1 LLLSQDLKKVQPW
14 NQAAARCVWKKEQ
27 ETDAGGWQVDAW
39 RAGTIQV
46 HSAASS
52 FRPHS
57 SFVRQK
63 VAALSSLR
71 EASVAPSRKSKR
83 FWIWLAAAVVVVVAL
98 LGIGA
103 ARLTRGS
110 GIDLNKLAKV
120 TRADV
125 ARSVVA
131 TGKIQPI
138 TKVEVKSKASGIVE
152 KLYVDINN
160 QVHKGQQLAQLD
172 QQEIVAQVE
181 AQRAQLAAAEAN
193 VSTYQ
198 ANIEQD
204 KVNAAAP
211 DLPMYKATLD
221 RNLEMQKLGI
231 VSRQALDDANKDYLA
246 ALTRRDSAKA
256 QIGVDAARLK
266 QARAQVLQA
275 QASLK
280 QLEEQLSYTTIV
292 APMDGVILSRD
303 VEIGDA
309 VSSILVLGSTATLVM
324 TEGDINQ
331 VYVQGKVDEAD
342 IAHVYMSQPARIKVE
357 SFRDRVFNGKVTKIA
372 PLGVEKDNV
381 TTFEVRVSIDN
392 PGGELKANMT
402 ANAEIILDEH
412 KGVLTVPESAV
423 IYDSQKKATVEVPDK
438 KQKEGKRKVPV
449 TVGLSNG
456 SVTEI
461 LSGLKE
467 GDSVVL
473 QQ

>member
-1 LLLSQDLKKVQPW
+1 
-14 NQAAARCVWKKEQ
+14 
-27 ETDAGGWQVDAW
+27 
-39 RAGTIQV
+39 
-46 HSAASS
+46 
-52 FRPHS
+52 
-57 SFVRQK
+57 
-63 VAALSSLR
+63 VAA
-71 EASVAPSRKSKR
+71 SRKSKK
-83 FWIWLAAAVVVVVAL
+83 FWIWLSAGVAVVVLVLGVL
-98 LGIGA
+98 LV
-103 ARLTRGS
+103 RLASGS
-110 GIDLNKLAKV
+110 SIDANKLGKV
-120 TRADV
+120 TRGDV

-152 KLYVDINN
+152 KLFVDINYN
-160 QVHKGQQLAQLD
+160 VKKGQQLAQLD
-172 QQEIVAQVE
+172 EQEITAQVA

-193 VSTYQ
+193 VSIFQ

-221 RNLEMQKLGI
+221 RNAEMNKEGI
-231 VSRQALDDANKDYLA
+231 VSRQALDDANKDYQA
-246 ALTRRDSAKA
+246 ALTRRNNSQA
-256 QIGVDAARLK
+256 QVGVDTARLK
-266 QARAQVLQA
+266 QARAQVQQA
-275 QASLK
+275 QSGLK

-303 VEIGDA
+303 VEIGAA

-324 TEGDINQ
+324 TEGDTNE

-342 IAHVYMSQPARIKVE
+342 IAHVYMNQPARIKVE

-381 TTFEVRVSIDN
+381 TTFEVRVSINN

-412 KGVLTVPESAV
+412 KGVLMVPESAV
-423 IYDSQKKATVEVPDK
+423 MYDSQKKASVEIPDK

-467 GDSVVL
+467 GEQVVL

>member
-1 LLLSQDLKKVQPW
+1 M
-14 NQAAARCVWKKEQ
+14 AA
-27 ETDAGGWQVDAW
+27 
-39 RAGTIQV
+39 
-46 HSAASS
+46 
-52 FRPHS
+52 
-57 SFVRQK
+57 
-63 VAALSSLR
+63 
-71 EASVAPSRKSKR
+71 SRKSKK
-83 FWIWLAAAVVVVVAL
+83 FWIWLSVILLVVVLL
-98 LGIGA
+98 LGLGL
-103 ARLTRGS
+103 ARMVSGS
-110 GIDLNKLAKV
+110 SIDPNKIAKV
-120 TRADV
+120 TRGDV

-160 QVHKGQQLAQLD
+160 EVHKGQQLAQLD

-193 VSTYQ
+193 VATYE

-221 RNLEMQKLGI
+221 RNLEMQKEGI
-231 VSRQALDDANKDYLA
+231 VSHQALDDANRDYLA
-246 ALTRRDSAKA
+246 ALTRRDNSKA
-256 QIGVDAARLK
+256 QIGVDSARLK
-266 QARAQVLQA
+266 QARAQVQQA
-275 QASLK
+275 QAGLQ

-324 TEGDINQ
+324 TEGDINK

-342 IAHVYMSQPARIKVE
+342 IAHVYMAQPARIKVE

-381 TTFEVRVSIDN
+381 TTFEVRVSINN

-412 KGVLTVPESAV
+412 KGVLMVPESAV
-423 IYDSQKKATVEVPDK
+423 MYDNQKKASVEIPDK
-438 KQKEGKRKVPV
+438 NQKEGKRKVPV

-456 SVTEI
+456 SVTEV

-467 GDSVVL
+467 GDQVVL

>member
-1 LLLSQDLKKVQPW
+1 M
-14 NQAAARCVWKKEQ
+14 AARKN
-27 ETDAGGWQVDAW
+27 
-39 RAGTIQV
+39 
-46 HSAASS
+46 
-52 FRPHS
+52 
-57 SFVRQK
+57 
-63 VAALSSLR
+63 
-71 EASVAPSRKSKR
+71 KR
-83 FWIWLAAAVVVVVAL
+83 IWIWLALLAVVLIGVGGVAV
-98 LGIGA
+98 
-103 ARLTRGS
+103 ARMAS
-110 GIDLNKLAKV
+110 GTSIDPNRLAKV
-120 TRADV
+120 TRSDV

-152 KLYVDINN
+152 KLFVDINN
-160 QVHKGQQLAQLD
+160 HVHKGQELAQLD
-172 QQEIVAQVE
+172 QQEILAQVA
-181 AQRAQLAAAEAN
+181 AQKAQLAAAEAN
-193 VSTYQ
+193 VGTFE

-211 DLPMYKATLD
+211 DLPMYKQTLD
-221 RNLEMQKLGI
+221 RNVAMQKDGI
-231 VSRQALDDANKDYLA
+231 VSHQALDDANRDYLA
-246 ALTRRDSAKA
+246 ALTKRDSSKA
-256 QIGVDAARLK
+256 QVGVDIAKLK
-266 QARAQVLQA
+266 QARAQVQQA
-275 QASLK
+275 DASLK

-324 TEGDINQ
+324 TEGDTTQ

-342 IAHVYMSQPARIKVE
+342 IAHVYMNQPARIKVE
-357 SFRDRVFNGKVTKIA
+357 SFRDRIFNGKVTKIA

-402 ANAEIILDEH
+402 ANAEILLDEH

-423 IYDSQKKATVEVPDK
+423 IYDNQKNAFVEIPDK
-438 KQKEGKRKVPV
+438 SQKEGKQKIAVK
-449 TVGLSNG
+449 VGLSNG

-467 GDSVVL
+467 GQQVVL

>member
-1 LLLSQDLKKVQPW
+1 MAARKKRKLWIWIVLVAVVVIGVGVV
-14 NQAAARCVWKKEQ
+14 AAARM
-27 ETDAGGWQVDAW
+27 ASGG
-39 RAGTIQV
+39 
-46 HSAASS
+46 
-52 FRPHS
+52 
-57 SFVRQK
+57 K
-63 VAALSSLR
+63 
-71 EASVAPSRKSKR
+71 
-83 FWIWLAAAVVVVVAL
+83 
-98 LGIGA
+98 
-103 ARLTRGS
+103 
-110 GIDLNKLAKV
+110 IDPNRLAKV
-120 TRADV
+120 TRGDV

-160 QVHKGQQLAQLD
+160 HVHKGEPLAQLD

-181 AQRAQLAAAEAN
+181 AQKAMLAAAEAN
-193 VSTYQ
+193 VGTYE

-204 KVNAAAP
+204 KVNASAP
-211 DLPMYKATLD
+211 DLPMYKLTLD
-221 RNLEMQKLGI
+221 RNVAMQKEGI
-231 VSRQALDDANKDYLA
+231 VSQQTLNDANRDYLA
-246 ALTRRDSAKA
+246 ALTKRDAAKA
-256 QIGVDAARLK
+256 QIGVDTAKLK
-266 QARAQVLQA
+266 QARAQVEQA
-275 QASLK
+275 NASLK

-324 TEGDINQ
+324 TEGDTTQ

-342 IAHVYMSQPARIKVE
+342 IAHVYMNQPARIKVE

-402 ANAEIILDEH
+402 ANAEILLDEH

-423 IYDSQKKATVEVPDK
+423 VYDNQKNASVEIPDK
-438 KQKEGKRKVPV
+438 TQKEGQRKIAVK
-449 TVGLSNG
+449 VGLSNG

-467 GDSVVL
+467 GDQVVL

>member
-1 LLLSQDLKKVQPW
+1 LE
-14 NQAAARCVWKKEQ
+14 VW
-27 ETDAGGWQVDAW
+27 
-39 RAGTIQV
+39 
-46 HSAASS
+46 
-52 FRPHS
+52 
-57 SFVRQK
+57 
-63 VAALSSLR
+63 VAA
-71 EASVAPSRKSKR
+71 SRKSKR
-83 FWIWLAAAVVVVVAL
+83 FWIWLITGGVLVVAL
-98 LGIGA
+98 GGVGLA
-103 ARLTRGS
+103 LLVKKS
-110 GIDLNKLAKV
+110 GIDPNKLAKV
-120 TRADV
+120 TRGDV

-152 KLYVDINN
+152 KLYSDINN
-160 QVHKGQQLAQLD
+160 YVHKGQQLAQLD
-172 QQEIVAQVE
+172 QQEILAQVD
-181 AQRAQLAAAEAN
+181 AQRAQLAAAQANVATYEAN
-193 VSTYQ
+193 
-198 ANIEQD
+198 IDQD

-221 RNLEMQKLGI
+221 RNLEMQKEGV

-246 ALTRRDSAKA
+246 ALTRRDNSKA
-256 QIGVDAARLK
+256 QIGVDSARLK
-266 QARAQVLQA
+266 QARAQVQQA

-280 QLEEQLSYTTIV
+280 QLEEQLGYTTIV
-292 APMDGVILSRD
+292 APMDGEILSRD

-324 TEGDINQ
+324 TEGDTTQ

-342 IAHVYMSQPARIKVE
+342 IAHVYMAQPARIKVE
-357 SFRDRVFNGKVTKIA
+357 SFRDRVFQGKVTKIA

-412 KGVLTVPESAV
+412 KNTLTVPENAV
-423 IYDSQKKATVEVPDK
+423 IYDNQKHASVEIPDK
-438 KQKEGKRKVPV
+438 KQKDGKRKVPI

-456 SVTEI
+456 SLTEV

-467 GDSVVL
+467 GDQVVL